1 MSNSFVLPPWRPR
14 ACLADVD
21 LSRALD
27 EERYEK
33 ELGRL
38 QLALREVQLAYRRT
52 GRRALI
58 VFEGWDAAGKGGT
71 IRRMGAVLDPR
82 GLKVWPIAAP
92 TPEEKGRHYLYRF
105 WRRLPEVGTL
115 ALFDRSWYGRV
126 LVERVEGMATPAEW
140 KRAYDEIRSFEA
152 MQVADGARIV
162 KLFLHISAEEQ
173 LRRFQERVSDPLKRW
188 KMTMDDVRSYGKRRA
203 YQRAIEEMLARTSSP
218 RAPWRVVPAENKHYG
233 RIASL
238 ATIVSVLSA
247 KVDLKPEGLTPEL
260 ATAIRRLGLDV
271 PRGAIE
277 R

>member
-92 TPEEKGRHYLYRF
+92 TPEEKERHYLYRF
-105 WRRLPEVGTL
+105 WRRLPEAGTL

-126 LVERVEGMATPAEW
+126 LVERVEGLAKPAEW
-140 KRAYDEIRSFEA
+140 KRAYDEIREFEA
-152 MQVADGARIV
+152 MQAADGARIV

-173 LRRFQERVSDPLKRW
+173 LRRFQERVSDPLKLW
-188 KMTMDDVRSYGKRRA
+188 KMTMDDIRSYGKRRT
-203 YQRAIEEMLARTSSP
+203 YQKATEEMLARTSSTH
-218 RAPWRVVPAENKHYG
+218 APWRVVPAENKYYG

-247 KVDLKPEGLTPEL
+247 RVDLKPEGLTPDL

-271 PRGAIE
+271 PRGAVE

>member
-33 ELGRL
+33 ELSRL

-92 TPEEKGRHYLYRF
+92 TPEEKERHYLYRF
-105 WRRLPEVGTL
+105 WRRLPEAGTL

-126 LVERVEGMATPAEW
+126 LVERVEGLAKPAEW
-140 KRAYDEIRSFEA
+140 KRAYGEIREFEA
-152 MQVADGARIV
+152 MQAADGARIV

-188 KMTMDDVRSYGKRRA
+188 KMTMDDIRSYGKRRT
-203 YQRAIEEMLARTSSP
+203 YQKATEEMLARTSSTH
-218 RAPWRVVPAENKHYG
+218 APWRVVPAENKYYG

-247 KVDLKPEGLTPEL
+247 KVDLKPEGLTPDL

-271 PRGAIE
+271 PRGAVE